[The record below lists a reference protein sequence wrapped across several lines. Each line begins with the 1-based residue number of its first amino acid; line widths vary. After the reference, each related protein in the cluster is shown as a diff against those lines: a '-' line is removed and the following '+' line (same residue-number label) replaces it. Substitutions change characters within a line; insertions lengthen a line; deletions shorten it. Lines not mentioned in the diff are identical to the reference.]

1 LLDIMQVNKMIKERN
16 LKKEL
21 LYQILSVYGDEYIDF
36 QMLINLLNEILE
48 RIEKLENEKM

>member
-1 LLDIMQVNKMIKERN
+1 MQVNKMIKERN

-21 LYQILSVYGDEYIDF
+21 LYQLTSVYGDEHIDF
-36 QMLINLLNEILE
+36 QMLINLLKEILE